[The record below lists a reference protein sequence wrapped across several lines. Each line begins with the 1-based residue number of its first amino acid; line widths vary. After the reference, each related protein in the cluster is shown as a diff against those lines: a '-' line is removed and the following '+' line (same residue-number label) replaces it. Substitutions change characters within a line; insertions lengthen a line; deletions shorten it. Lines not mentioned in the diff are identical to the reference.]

1 MVRWKTDAESPY
13 CQTCKQTFHLFLR
26 RHHCRACVGTFCH
39 ACSEYRAPVPGE
51 GHSKEVRVCRDCFV
65 SVQTN
70 VASLTLIQGGSE
82 APIYPGWLDETPKR
96 HPGTAW
102 RALVTAVGDRH
113 RADLDK
119 SALVEALYNFIV
131 EEEETARWEVDHA
144 WRSLLRT
151 LCSIFYV
158 FVGIK

>member
-1 MVRWKTDAESPY
+1 MVRWKTDAESPF

-26 RHHCRACVGTFCH
+26 RHHCRACGGTFCH
-39 ACSEYRAPVPGE
+39 ACSEYRTPVPGE

-70 VASLTLIQGGSE
+70 VASLALIQGFSE
-82 APIYPGWLDETPKR
+82 DETPKR
-96 HPGTAW
+96 PPGTAW
-102 RALVTAVGDRH
+102 RALVTSAVGDRS
-113 RADLDK
+113 RADLDN